1 MEAQREAVSRY
12 VQNRGQIIAE
22 FIEVESGRKDNRPQL
37 RAAIEECRKRKA
49 VLLIARLD
57 RLARNVAFIANLMN
71 SDVEFLAVDMPQ
83 ANRLTIHILAAV
95 AEHEREMISQ
105 RTKAAL
111 AAAKA
116 KGIKLGNPRWKES
129 IDRARDARG
138 YAPATERVI
147 SLIAEWREHGCTYR
161 KIAAALNELHNR
173 TPQGKQWYSSTVRT
187 ALLRNRPRA
196 QTSLLKEARAGANPC
211 FIQPEG
217 VPMPS
222 DIREAQ
228 RLIDVFTSAGARQF
242 VVTKL
247 DVEQAI
253 KWGKA
258 YSAGELRNLLPAMVR
273 TAEFRRKHTLASGQ
287 EIEAGENLIV
297 RPSGPDVIF
306 VQLDDLTVDQLKPLY
321 PASCLMIN
329 TSPGNYQAWMA
340 VSGVDKSE
348 SKDFVRRVHK
358 AVGDAD
364 KSASGSTRVSG
375 TENWKLKYLPEP
387 PLVTITHAAPGRVM
401 TPERLHAMGLLAK
414 AEQTP
419 HIVKPAPQRVSPD
432 FYERPWPSYQVTLSR
447 TRPRRDGTGSDRSLA
462 DFNWSLTALTGQKSI
477 EDTIAKLL
485 EVSPNAQER
494 AARGDTGYACIT
506 VENAAAAV
514 ARNWGRNRA

>member
-71 SDVEFLAVDMPQ
+71 SDVEFVAVDMPQ

-116 KGIKLGNPRWKES
+116 KGMKLGNPRWKES

-138 YAPATERVI
+138 YAPAPERVI
-147 SLIAEWREHGCTYR
+147 SLIAEWRQHGCTYR
-161 KIAAALNELHNR
+161 KIAAALNGLHNR
-173 TPQGKQWYSSTVRT
+173 TPQGKQWYASTVRA
-187 ALLRNRPRA
+187 ALLRTFPEA
-196 QTSLLKEARAGANPC
+196 HTSVLKEKPSEAIPSITEGAY
-211 FIQPEG
+211 
-217 VPMPS
+217 MPS

-228 RLIDVFTSAGARQF
+228 RMIDVFTSVGARQF

-247 DVEQAI
+247 DIEQAI

-297 RPSGPDVIF
+297 RPSGPEVIF
-306 VQLDDLTVDQLKPLY
+306 VQLDDLTADQLKPLY
-321 PASCLMIN
+321 PASCLMIS
-329 TSPGNYQAWMA
+329 TSPGNYQAWIA

-348 SKDFVRRVHK
+348 SKDFVRRVRK

-364 KSASGSTRVSG
+364 KSASGACRIVPGDAPYVPDAGKGRRLRPESCQRPGWTRYRRFR
-375 TENWKLKYLPEP
+375 L
-387 PLVTITHAAPGRVM
+387 
-401 TPERLHAMGLLAK
+401 RLHAEHTSGK
-414 AEQTP
+414 A
-419 HIVKPAPQRVSPD
+419 RV
-432 FYERPWPSYQVTLSR
+432 
-447 TRPRRDGTGSDRSLA
+447 
-462 DFNWSLTALTGQKSI
+462 GQS
-477 EDTIAKLL
+477 A
-485 EVSPNAQER
+485 
-494 AARGDTGYACIT
+494 
-506 VENAAAAV
+506 
-514 ARNWGRNRA
+514 